1 MANELITV
9 EVKTSAAR
17 LCELLNKLSEDGI
30 RDVAHYIE
38 GRVDQKEAEE
48 AKKRERENKAE
59 A

>member
-17 LCELLNKLSEDGI
+17 LCELLNKLSEDGL

-38 GRVDQKEAEE
+38 GRVDQKEADE
-48 AKKRERENKAE
+48 AKKKQAE
-59 A
+59 KEE